1 MRKLLLSLFALVA
14 LGTAAQNVQLHYD
27 FGHANK
33 NLKGRP
39 SLTTTVEMFR
49 PDKWGNTFFFV
60 DMNYQDQGVANAYW
74 EIAREFKLGR
84 SPFSAHVEYNGGTF
98 GSKSDAYLIGPSYA
112 WNAANFQSGFS
123 LMALYKH
130 LAVAG
135 GKSSYQLTGT
145 WYKNFAKGM
154 LSFNGFIDIWHD
166 YNRNTGKLYPV
177 VLTEP
182 QLWLNLNKIKGV
194 DPAFNLSIG
203 TEWELSYNFPYE
215 NKTFYV
221 LPTLAVKWNF

>member
-1 MRKLLLSLFALVA
+1 MRKLLLSLLALVA
-14 LGTAAQNVQLHYD
+14 MGTAAQNVQLHYD

-39 SLTTTVEMFR
+39 ALTTTLEMFR
-49 PDKWGNTFFFV
+49 PDQWGNTFFFV
-60 DMNYQDQGVANAYW
+60 DLNHKEQGIESAYW
-74 EIAREFKLGR
+74 EIAREIRLGK
-84 SPFSAHVEYNGGTF
+84 SDFSAHVEYNGGTF
-98 GSKSDAYLIGPSYA
+98 GPKSDAYLVGPSYS
-112 WNAANFQSGFS
+112 WNAADFQSGFS
-123 LMALYKH
+123 AMALYKH

-145 WYKNFAKGM
+145 WYKYFANG
-154 LSFNGFIDIWHD
+154 LFCFNGFIDIWHE

-182 QLWLNLNKIKGV
+182 QLWFNLNKLKGV

-203 TEWELSYNFPYE
+203 TECEISYNFPFE
-215 NKTFYV
+215 NETFYA
-221 LPTLAVKWNF
+221 LPTLAVKWTF